1 MQLISLTT
9 MTALKIT
16 EINVPLVSITARSSI
31 YNSTALL
38 FHPFILG
45 YTVQSNSVICIAYH
59 YSQSGYA

>member
-16 EINVPLVSITARSSI
+16 EINVPLVSIAASSI

-45 YTVQSNSVICIAYH
+45 YTVQSNSLICIAYH